1 MKKLLALFGFT
12 QKPKSQ
18 FKKHME
24 EARNLLKLARK
35 NEEEGFHS
43 AAQAALRSAVSYR
56 AAAHAFKYYENKP
69 V

>member
-24 EARNLLKLARK
+24 EAREMLKLSREDKEA
-35 NEEEGFHS
+35 GFHS
-43 AAQAALRSAVSYR
+43 AAQAAFQAAMSYR